1 MTFSTALFY
10 PWIDITDEV
19 WLKTAML
26 YWDRIQTIVPQSIQ
40 EPYASPTARE
50 FFEQGALVPLR
61 VSSEMPEL
69 QGLAEEMLRY
79 LDRKEATELVLEA
92 NERNYVYIH
101 ADKLP
106 NELRRMAFSSRRF
119 RRESARIPPT
129 DLMDGAS
136 EEQFLMM
143 ESDLARHYITVLA
156 TRLSERIGSSLLTAF
171 PAADNLAVSAKLD
184 APVAGTL
191 TRGISEAEYTIYG
204 LRRDEPRELVK
215 GMLVQLILDKIKI
228 LPETPVEEI
237 IKFRGEHTDEL
248 GRFRKAIEDL
258 TSSVESDLPME
269 GMKQR
274 VQDIYA
280 NEFEPAYNALKASL
294 AGSRIKWGTEAFMK
308 VARLSVPTT
317 SILLFTGLSVPYA
330 LLAGAGLSL
339 VAEGVL
345 YNSTR
350 REIITS
356 NPYSYV
362 LSAKKTFG
370 EWRYQR

>member
-26 YWDRIQTIVPQSIQ
+26 YWDRIQTIVPQSIR
-40 EPYASPTARE
+40 EPYASPTAKE
-50 FFEQGALVPLR
+50 FFDQGTLVPLR

-106 NELRRMAFSSRRF
+106 YELRRIAFSGRRF
-119 RRESARIPPT
+119 RGEPARILSI

-136 EEQFLMM
+136 EEQFLML
-143 ESDLARHYITVLA
+143 ESDLARHYLTILA

-171 PAADNLAVSAKLD
+171 PAADNLAVSVKLD

-191 TRGISEAEYTIYG
+191 TRGISEIDYTVYS
-204 LRRDEPRELVK
+204 LRRDEPRGLVK
-215 GMLVQLILDKIKI
+215 GMLVQLILDKINI
-228 LPETPVEEI
+228 LPETPVKEI
-237 IKFRGEHTDEL
+237 IKFRKEHADEL

-258 TSSVESDLPME
+258 SSSVESDLPME
-269 GMKQR
+269 SMRQR

-280 NEFEPAYNALKASL
+280 NEFEPALNALRESL
-294 AGSRIKWGTEAFMK
+294 TGSRIKWVTETFMK
-308 VARLSVPTT
+308 VAKLSVPTT
-317 SILLFTGLSVPYA
+317 SILLFMGLSVPCA
-330 LLAGAGLSL
+330 LLAGAGISL
-339 VAEGVL
+339 AAEGIL

-350 REIITS
+350 REIISS

>member
-40 EPYASPTARE
+40 EPYASPTAKE

-106 NELRRMAFSSRRF
+106 YELRRIAFSSRRF
-119 RRESARIPPT
+119 RRESARILPT

-191 TRGISEAEYTIYG
+191 TRGISEAEYTVYG
-204 LRRDEPRELVK
+204 PRRDEPRELVK

-237 IKFRGEHTDEL
+237 MKFRREHIDEL

-280 NEFEPAYNALKASL
+280 NEFEPAYNVLKASL

-317 SILLFTGLSVPYA
+317 SILLFMGLSVPYA